1 MPRVKSFDEKEVL
14 TKAMCLFWKQGYSA
28 TSVQDLVCHLGIN
41 RASLYDTFGDKEQL
55 FKKSF
60 ELYRTITKEW
70 LIQFFENHSDVKE
83 GFSELFNKAIEE
95 AIVDE
100 DKKGCFVVNAT
111 TELIPNDESL
121 QKVLIENK
129 CDFQNLFY
137 EYLKAGKQRGQ
148 LKNSQ
153 DLKAIATF
161 LYTLYNGIRV
171 VSKVEP
177 NKKELSTS
185 INIALSL
192 LS

>member
-1 MPRVKSFDEKEVL
+1 MPRVKLFDRDEVL
-14 TKAMCLFWKQGYSA
+14 ERAMEMFWKNGYNG
-28 TSVQDLVCHLGIN
+28 TSMDQLVKYMGIS

-60 ELYRTITKEW
+60 ELYRATTKEG
-70 LIQFFENHSDVKE
+70 LIEFFKNHPDVKE
-83 GFSELFNKAIEE
+83 GFSKLFNKAIDE

-137 EYLKAGKQRGQ
+137 EYLKAGKEKGQ

-153 DLKAIATF
+153 DLKAIAT
-161 LYTLYNGIRV
+161 YPV
-171 VSKVEP
+171 KVED
-177 NKKELSTS
+177 
-185 INIALSL
+185 NIVYIGFSE
-192 LS
+192 